1 MARSSRAHTACQIT
15 DFPPQ
20 AQGDKY
26 IQFCFGLY
34 KIPLDA
40 GPLSISDINNMSD
53 EQYEANHHFIQ
64 TAFPN
69 ARPSGFLPPALKIP
83 FNRTMVPWY
92 RAMWNNKLGPWI
104 MFLRFLRSLGLYYDQ
119 RHGIT
124 LQDNTRPRTYVGQ
137 VISGHRVWRI
147 TRVLWFLTNIG
158 CGDVAGSVLDCLLD
172 LQARRLIGV
181 SDESIAFWTN
191 TFFA

>member
-69 ARPSGFLPPALKIP
+69 ARPSGFVRASLTIP
-83 FNRTMVPWY
+83 FNRTMAPWY
-92 RAMWNNKLGPWI
+92 RAMWNNNLGPWI
-104 MFLRFLRSLGLYYDQ
+104 MFLRFLKSLGLYYDQ
-119 RHGIT
+119 RHKIT
-124 LQDNTRPRTYVGQ
+124 LQDNTRPPTYVGQ
-137 VISGHRVWRI
+137 VISGHRLYRM
-147 TRVLWFLTNIG
+147 TRVLWFLKNIG
-158 CGDVAGSVLDCLLD
+158 CEDVTGSVLSCLFE
-172 LQARRLIGV
+172 LQARGLIHV
-181 SDESIAFWTN
+181 PEDSIQHWTN
-191 TFFA
+191 TCFA